1 MALQNPNYVLKC
13 MYIFIV
19 EVIILAK
26 KKEQTALIYKG
37 KPLVKR
43 GNTVIYGDIN
53 DRFYLHISILD
64 TDTEKDLELAS
75 EVVVSLME
83 NGKVIK
89 KAEREGIYRALDI
102 GAFWLEDAMGEQ

>member
-1 MALQNPNYVLKC
+1 

-102 GAFWLEDAMGEQ
+102 GAFWLEDAMGE

>member
-1 MALQNPNYVLKC
+1 

-102 GAFWLEDAMGEQ
+102 GAFWLEDAMEEQ